1 MRILNY
7 PNNYELAIIRK
18 SSYKT
23 ALSFLQK
30 FIRRINFVYLKWYNK
45 RFEEL
50 FQLWKFCRTVL
61 V

>member
-1 MRILNY
+1 MILKILNY

-45 RFEEL
+45 IL
-50 FQLWKFCRTVL
+50 GIIGQK
-61 V
+61 